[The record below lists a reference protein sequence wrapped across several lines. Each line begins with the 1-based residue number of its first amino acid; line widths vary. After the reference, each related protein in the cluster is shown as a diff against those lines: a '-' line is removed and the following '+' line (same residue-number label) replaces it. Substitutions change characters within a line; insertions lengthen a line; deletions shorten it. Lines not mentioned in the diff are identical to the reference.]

1 MPEVRLTGCSPGSV
15 GTYLAAIGV
24 LRLISEQADPE
35 AVGRWEDDCFVLLSR
50 LSEEDLISFFAER
63 YVPTPVIAPWNKD
76 SGFYRGSSPLD
87 PLVRSTDV
95 RLVAYRDAIAAARTV
110 LGEFGWRDAPG
121 KDDEKARFVAELRSR
136 LPEPCIRWLDAVGI
150 LAGDDPRWA
159 PLFIAGGADGR
170 TEFTGIFA
178 RCLTEALGLG
188 SASRRRKGA
197 QSSGALRAALF
208 GDQVPRATIIATG
221 GLLHPSSVDAPN
233 AAPGFVGKKRLNP
246 LSYVLSVEGALLL
259 AGAASRRLGLAVPP
273 RAVFP
278 FTVDAVGAGHAGAGE
293 EPSRGELWLPLWRR
307 AVGFVELAHLFREA
321 RAEWRGRPVETAT
334 DMARAVVSLGVDR
347 GLSDFVRFGIQARHG
362 RGHLAVA
369 LGRLPVRVRPD
380 VELLAELDEFMTS
393 LRRMTRPGSRSTG
406 GETLR
411 RAVRRIESAMLQY
424 AALGGRARLLEVLLA
439 ASQAELTVAR
449 RPGLRPRGF
458 PRPLG
463 GLSPRW
469 VAACDDGTAEFEL
482 ASAVASLRPSA
493 GAEGPAEL
501 RSHLEPTVHAGRRW
515 EWSDDLPHDV
525 VWTGRDVIRD
535 LGEVLER
542 RVIDAEREGTD
553 PGLDGY
559 VRASPRSITALLEGD
574 VDAVRL
580 ARLVEALGLIDWSA
594 AGEERPVS
602 PRGGSRPPGTVPDAY
617 AITKLAF
624 LGRPIRLGGEEI
636 DVRPDLTTLGLL
648 QAGDVW
654 AATIRAAGRLRAA
667 GLSPRAFRRLR
678 GTAPA
683 APNPVLGHRL
693 LAALLVP
700 VQERELMRLVLVED
714 QGKEDTG
721 WL

>member
-1 MPEVRLTGCSPGSV
+1 MPEVLLTGCRPGSV
-15 GTYLAAIGV
+15 GTYLGAIGV
-24 LRLISEQADPE
+24 LRLVAEQADPG
-35 AVGRWEDDCFVLLSR
+35 ALGWWEEERFVLVSR
-50 LSEEDLISFFAER
+50 LSEADLISFFTEQYA
-63 YVPTPVIAPWNKD
+63 PTPIIAPWNKD
-76 SGFYRGSSPLD
+76 SGFYRGNSPLD

-95 RLVAYRDAIAAARTV
+95 RLAAYRDAIATARTV

-121 KDDEKARFVAELRSR
+121 KDDEKVRFVAVLRSR
-136 LPEPCIRWLDAVGI
+136 LPEPCVRWLDAVGI

-178 RCLTEALGLG
+178 RCLTEALGLD

-246 LSYVLSVEGALLL
+246 WGYVLSVEGALLL
-259 AGAASRRLGLAVPP
+259 AGAVSRRFGLAVPP

-278 FTVDAVGAGHAGAGE
+278 FTVDAAGAGYAGAGD

-307 AVGFVELAHLFREA
+307 PIGVVELAHLFREA
-321 RAEWRGRPVETAT
+321 RAEWRGRPVETAI
-334 DMARAVVSLGVDR
+334 DMARAIVSLGVDR

-369 LGRLPVRVRPD
+369 LGRLPVRARPH

-411 RAVRRIESAMLQY
+411 RAVRRIETAMLQY

-493 GAEGPAEL
+493 GAKGPAEL

-515 EWSDDLPHDV
+515 ESDELLHAV

-553 PGLDGY
+553 PGLDGHL
-559 VRASPRSITALLEGD
+559 RASLRNIAALLEGD

-580 ARLVEALGLIDWSA
+580 ARLVEALALIDWSA
-594 AGEERPVS
+594 AGEVRPVS
-602 PRGGSRPPGTVPDAY
+602 PRAWSRPPGTVPDAY
-617 AITKLAF
+617 AITKLAL
-624 LGRPIRLGGEEI
+624 LGRSIRLGGQEI
-636 DVRPDLTTLGLL
+636 EVRPDLTTLGLL

-654 AATIRAAGRLRAA
+654 GATVRAARRLRAA
-667 GLSPRAFRRLR
+667 GLNPRGFRRLR

-683 APNPVLGHRL
+683 APNPVLGRRL

-700 VQERELMRLVLVED
+700 VRERELMRLVLVED
-714 QGKEDTG
+714 
-721 WL
+721 